1 VKHLISILLLACTV
15 VTAPVQ
21 AEQVRYISD
30 NLFTYMHNGPSTQ
43 FRIIGSVNAGTKVSL
58 LDTNKETGF
67 TRITDDRGRSGWVN
81 SDFVSRQIGL
91 QARVPALESELTKVK
106 AALAEATK
114 SSDEQNA
121 GLKNSLTLRNTQI
134 SDMEE
139 KNINLND
146 QLTASQAEIR
156 ELRAKIDTQKDDL
169 LMKWFTYGSMVAGFG
184 LLLGLVLPHIIPR
197 RRKRNNGW
205 A

>member
-1 VKHLISILLLACTV
+1 MKHLISILLLACAV

-30 NLFTYMHNGPSTQ
+30 NLFTYMHKGPSTQ
-43 FRIIGSVNAGTKVSL
+43 FRIIGSVNAGTKVAL
-58 LDTNKETGF
+58 LETNKETGF
-67 TRITDDRGRSGWVN
+67 SHVTDDRGRSGWVN
-81 SDFVSRQIGL
+81 SDFVSRQVGL

-139 KNINLND
+139 KSINLND

>member
-1 VKHLISILLLACTV
+1 MKHLISILLLACAV

-30 NLFTYMHNGPSTQ
+30 NLFTYMHKGPSTQ
-43 FRIIGSVNAGTKVSL
+43 FRIIGSVNAGTKVAL
-58 LDTNKETGF
+58 LETNKETGF
-67 TRITDDRGRSGWVN
+67 SHVTDDRGRSGWVN
-81 SDFVSRQIGL
+81 SDFVSRQVGL
-91 QARVPALESELTKVK
+91 QARVPALESELTIVK

-121 GLKNSLTLRNTQI
+121 GLKNSLALRNTQI
-134 SDMEE
+134 SEMEE
-139 KNINLND
+139 KSINLND